1 MDAEFCRSTA
11 IDASMSAIL
20 AVGRCWLR
28 ALTSVALGLVA
39 CVSAAQP
46 VQQLADLPLTALLDM
61 EISGASRFPTRR
73 SEAAATV
80 TVVTRA
86 EIRALGHRAL
96 ADVLRSVRGL
106 MLASDRVYAYAGV
119 RGFFAAGDYNTRVL
133 LLVDGNRVND
143 SLYDQAFLGNEF
155 PLDVAEI
162 DRVEFVPGQGSAV
175 YGPNALF
182 GVINVITRGAGVRQE
197 HNITLGLGS
206 FGERR
211 ASVSLRAPGAL
222 GGWSLMYSRATATGD
237 EVPNSIAG
245 GNPPAAG
252 GVDGVRRS
260 ALFARW
266 DHGPWRASL
275 LNGSRDKAVP
285 LGQGVVFGNPLNRYR
300 DGMTIASV
308 QFQRPMSESEQGTL
322 RLYAG
327 AYRFTGDYAVD
338 YPPVTHNRDIARG
351 RWWGLDARLTSTRF
365 LGHRIVLGMEW
376 QRTGDLEQQNFDV
389 APEAVNYLASH
400 TRSQRGALFAEDQIA
415 LGEHWS
421 LHLGGRVDVA
431 EGSGTDTSPRAAVLW
446 RPSHDWVFKAVHGRA
461 FRTPNAYEAYYEVD
475 APAGYRRNEALQ
487 SERVV
492 GDEWAVEWQPS
503 AVWRVSAAAYR
514 NRARRLMIL
523 GYDAYADR
531 YQFENVGYFTAR
543 GLELELEYARD
554 ELRARLN
561 ASWNTNRSQP
571 ETGLLA
577 DVFPRRM
584 LKATVVSPVSG
595 AWSSEP
601 LWLGLEAEALD
612 RRGSSAG
619 RAVLNVTLTAPGLPG
634 GVRAV
639 LSVRDAFGRGRT
651 DPGADTIGQPT
662 IPLSGRT
669 WGFELEWPVGR

>member
-1 MDAEFCRSTA
+1 MDAEFSGSSARE
-11 IDASMSAIL
+11 ASMSSVL
-20 AVGRCWLR
+20 AAGRCRLR
-28 ALTSVALGLVA
+28 VLTSVALGLAA

-46 VQQLADLPLTALLDM
+46 VQQLADLPLTTLLDM

-80 TVVTRA
+80 TVITRA
-86 EIRALGHRAL
+86 EIRALGHRTL

-143 SLYDQAFLGNEF
+143 SLYDQAFLGSEF

-197 HNITLGLGS
+197 HTIALGLGS

-211 ASVSLRAPGAL
+211 ASVSLRAPDPM
-222 GGWSLMYSRATATGD
+222 GGWSLMYSRTTATGD
-237 EVPNSIAG
+237 DVPNSAADG
-245 GNPPAAG
+245 GPLGAS
-252 GVDGVRRS
+252 GVDGMRRS
-260 ALFARW
+260 ALFGRW

-275 LNGSRDKAVP
+275 MHGSRDKAVP
-285 LGQGVVFGNPLNRYR
+285 LGQGVVFGHPLNRYW
-300 DGMTIASV
+300 DGLTLASV
-308 QFQRPMSESEQGTL
+308 QFQHAVGPAEQGTV

-327 AYRFTGDYAVD
+327 AYRFIGDYAVD
-338 YPPVTHNRDIARG
+338 YPPITHNRDIARG
-351 RWWGLDARLTSTRF
+351 RWWGLDARVTSTRF
-365 LGHRIVLGMEW
+365 SGHRLVLGMEW
-376 QRTGDLEQQNFDV
+376 QRAADLEQQNFDV
-389 APEAVNYLASH
+389 APEAVDYLASH

-415 LGEHWS
+415 LGDHWS
-421 LHLGGRVDVA
+421 MHLGGRVDVA
-431 EGSGTDTSPRAAVLW
+431 QGSGSDVSPRVAVLW

-475 APAGYRRNEALQ
+475 APAGYRRNDALQ

-503 AVWRVSAAAYR
+503 GAWRMSAAAYR
-514 NRARRLMIL
+514 NRARRLVIL
-523 GYDAYADR
+523 GYDVDADR
-531 YQFENVGYFTAR
+531 YRFDNVGRFTAR

-554 ELRARLN
+554 EWRARLN
-561 ASWNTNRSQP
+561 ANWNSNSAQP
-571 ETGLLA
+571 ETSLLG

-584 LKATVVSPVSG
+584 LKTTVVGPVTAAGSG
-595 AWSSEP
+595 EP
-601 LWLGLEAEALD
+601 WWLGLEAEALD
-612 RRGSSAG
+612 RRGASAG
-619 RAVLNVTLTAPGLPG
+619 RTVLNITMTAPGLPG
-634 GVRAV
+634 GARAV
-639 LSVRDAFGRGRT
+639 VSVRDALGKGRT

-669 WGFELEWPVGR
+669 WGVELEWPIGR